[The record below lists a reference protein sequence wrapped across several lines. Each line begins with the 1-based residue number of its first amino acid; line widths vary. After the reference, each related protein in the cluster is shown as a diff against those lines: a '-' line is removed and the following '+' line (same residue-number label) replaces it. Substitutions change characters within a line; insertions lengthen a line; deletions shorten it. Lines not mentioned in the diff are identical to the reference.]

1 MPNVCSVFY
10 WTFHLFCVMIHHI
23 ITQKKKGIITMYS
36 FTNDYS
42 EGAHPRI
49 LNAMME
55 TNLVQHDGYGLDHD
69 HCEKA
74 AQLIR
79 NEICQADA
87 DIHFLVGGTQ
97 TNLIA
102 IAAVLKPWQAVIS
115 ATTGHINV
123 HETGAVE
130 ATGHKVLARHTPD
143 GKLTPAIVEKALKS
157 HTDEHMVQPKMV
169 YISNTTEIGT
179 QYTKAELEA
188 LSHFCRQ
195 NDLYLFLDG
204 ARLGAA
210 LTSPVNDL
218 TMADIASLV
227 DLFYIGG
234 TKNGALLG
242 EALVVLNPAIK
253 PDFRYMIKQR
263 GAMLAKG
270 WLLGIQFE
278 ELFTDGLFYQMAEH
292 ANRMAGLLRTGIEEL
307 GFPFY
312 SHSMSNQLFP
322 IFPDKLIQNLSSE
335 FQFLEQAQ
343 VDEAHHAVRLVTSW
357 ATKESEVSRFLE
369 LLRQLS

>member
-1 MPNVCSVFY
+1 
-10 WTFHLFCVMIHHI
+10 
-23 ITQKKKGIITMYS
+23 MYS

-49 LNAMME
+49 LKALME
-55 TNLVQHDGYGLDHD
+55 TNLTQHDGYGADCD

-74 AQLIR
+74 ANLIR
-79 NEICQADA
+79 KEIDCPDA

-115 ATTGHINV
+115 ASTGHINV

-143 GKLTPAIVEKALKS
+143 GKLTPSIVEKALKA

-195 NDLYLFLDG
+195 NGLYLFLDG
-204 ARLGAA
+204 ARLGSA
-210 LTSPVNDL
+210 LTSPSNDL
-218 TMADIASLV
+218 TLADIARLT
-227 DLFYIGG
+227 DFFYIGG
-234 TKNGALLG
+234 TKNGALFG
-242 EALVVLNPAIK
+242 EALVVLNPDIR
-253 PDFRYMIKQR
+253 PDLRYMIKQR
-263 GAMLAKG
+263 GALLAKG

-278 ELFTDGLFYQMAEH
+278 ELFTDGLFFQLAEH
-292 ANRMAGLLRTGIEEL
+292 ANRMAGILRDGIQKL

-312 SHSMSNQLFP
+312 AQSMSNQLFP
-322 IFPDKLIQNLSSE
+322 VFPDRLIHALSAE

-343 VDEAHHAVRLVTSW
+343 TDETHHAVRLVTSW
-357 ATKESEVSRFLE
+357 ATKESEVNRFLE
-369 LLRQLS
+369 LLQELSSAD